1 MKINI
6 NVVGLGF
13 VGLTTALGF
22 SEKKFKTIF
31 VEKDLIR
38 LNKIKKCRIPF
49 KEPYLDKI
57 LKKNLKKNNIILSN
71 KILFDEEKINVV
83 FICVGTPSKKNGSI
97 DLKYITSAI
106 KEINKNVKKEKVLIV
121 IKSTVLPGTISKF
134 LIKLINKKNIS
145 ICSNPEFLREGYAW
159 KDFINTD
166 KIVIGYKNLNDL
178 KIIKKIYKKFKGDIV
193 SDTTDTAE
201 YIKYLSNSLLGNLIS
216 FANELTILG
225 ENNPKINIKKS
236 FNAVKLDKRW
246 FGYPAMIST
255 YLHPG
260 LGYGGYCL
268 PKDISA
274 MNFMSKKSKIKNGII
289 NSTQNINKLIF
300 SHQVKKITKKYN
312 KNQKIAILGVSFKPG
327 SDDIRSSKAVE
338 IIKYLIKKGYKKIYT
353 FDPMVTKN
361 NLFEISKKI
370 KHSNILKK
378 DKNMKYVLCTA
389 WKEYVNFLKY
399 QKDIEYIDLRYQI

>member
-38 LNKIKKCRIPF
+38 LNEIKKCRIPF

-300 SHQVKKITKKYN
+300 FHQVKKITKKYN

-327 SDDIRSSKAVE
+327 SDDIRSSRALE
-338 IIKYLIKKGYKKIYT
+338 IIKYLIKKGYKKIYS
-353 FDPMVTKN
+353 FDPMVNKKVLN
-361 NLFEISKKI
+361 EINKKI

-378 DKNMKYVLCTA
+378 DKSMKYILCTA

-399 QKDIEYIDLRYQI
+399 QKDLEYIDLRYQI